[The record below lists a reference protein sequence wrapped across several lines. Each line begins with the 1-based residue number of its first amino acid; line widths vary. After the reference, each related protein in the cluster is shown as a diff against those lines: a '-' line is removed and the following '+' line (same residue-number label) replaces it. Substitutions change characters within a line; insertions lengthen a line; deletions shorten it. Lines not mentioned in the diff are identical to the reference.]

1 MGLVSWEAV
10 GRAVH
15 ALARGDPRAPEDGTQ
30 RPGLVLLSSCP
41 ALPLPG
47 QLCPKESQAQGA
59 WARQR
64 PPASRVC
71 PWAQLLYLQVQGLLV
86 EVISP
91 AQILSS
97 CGDHPGTSVQ
107 PPGEFHSQDRH
118 CSPVTQSCV
127 SCATSNR
134 DEGPRPFSL
143 SLDVASHASPAAS
156 PVTWQTDMGTWGL
169 RRQCKTSVYS
179 DFFPRF
185 PVSSGCFLL
194 SGHS

>member
-1 MGLVSWEAV
+1 MHGRGGCASGGRGIHLEGAWAQGPVLGLVSWEAV

-134 DEGPRPFSL
+134 DEGPHPFSL
-143 SLDVASHASPAAS
+143 SLDVASHAFA
-156 PVTWQTDMGTWGL
+156 
-169 RRQCKTSVYS
+169 RK
-179 DFFPRF
+179 
-185 PVSSGCFLL
+185 SG
-194 SGHS
+194 